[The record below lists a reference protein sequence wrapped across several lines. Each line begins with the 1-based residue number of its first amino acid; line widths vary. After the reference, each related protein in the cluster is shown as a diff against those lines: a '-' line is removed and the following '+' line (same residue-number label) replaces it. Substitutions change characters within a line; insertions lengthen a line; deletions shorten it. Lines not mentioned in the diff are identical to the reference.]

1 MSSIVLDANAV
12 IMHGQ
17 AFPQRVR
24 ARFEDGEQIILPAAV
39 KRELVDDVLENDD
52 APENHRQSARAIES
66 LIEDGYLMVR
76 SPDFETYG
84 AVVDEARRRIADDSL
99 PEHAVQADQYIPAL
113 VCELAADGSVQL
125 VTADQKLRRIVWD
138 VTARRGLDESV
149 TIADPRTVL

>member
-1 MSSIVLDANAV
+1 MSPIVLNANAV

-24 ARFEDGEQIILPAAV
+24 AWFEDGEQIILPAAV
-39 KRELVDDVLENDD
+39 KRELVDDALDNDD
-52 APENHRQSARAIES
+52 APDNYRHSARAIES
-66 LIEDGYLMVR
+66 LIEEGYLTVR

-84 AVVDEARRRIADDSL
+84 TVVDEARRRIPDDSL

-113 VCELAADGSVQL
+113 VCELAEDGSVQL
-125 VTADQKLRRIVWD
+125 VTADQKLCGIVRD

-149 TIADPRTVL
+149 TIADPLTVL

>member
-1 MSSIVLDANAV
+1 MSPIVLDANAV

-17 AFPQRVR
+17 AFPQRVK
-24 ARFEDGEQIILPAAV
+24 ARFEDGAQIILPAAV

-52 APENHRQSARAIES
+52 APENHRQSARAIEI

-84 AVVDEARRRIADDSL
+84 AVIDEARRRIADDSL

-113 VCELAADGSVQL
+113 VCELAVDGSVQL
-125 VTADQKLRRIVWD
+125 VTADQKLRRIVRD
-138 VTARRGLDESV
+138 VTARRGLDGSV